1 MAVKFKQIAGRVSG
15 LALVLAALSLPAVA
29 SAQDMSGEDGP
40 RPEREGRIHGGSD
53 DRPAARSLPAE
64 ADFSRGARREARQW
78 SPPASV
84 EAPRQ
89 APEARPVP
97 DSPRTQGE
105 AARQNWNRADGA
117 RQDSNRGAWNRS
129 EWNRGEW
136 NRSRDDGQR
145 NDAPR
150 TDGARPD
157 GPRRGGWNG
166 SPPQSVPVAVPQPA
180 PPPPAAAPAPPA
192 RSWEDNRGTWS
203 GNRDR
208 RGTDERWRSDRSGSG
223 WNRDGDRRT
232 DRDGNRQWDRDNDR
246 RWDRDNDNRWNRN
259 DNRWDRN
266 DGRYRSGERH
276 DYRRW
281 DNRWRD
287 NKRYNWSTYR
297 RSYPHVYRL
306 PSYYAPYRNY
316 HYRRLSIGFYLD
328 SLFFSNRYW
337 ISNPWQYRLPEVY
350 GPYRWVRYYDDALLV
365 NIYSG
370 EVVDVIYSFFW

>member
-1 MAVKFKQIAGRVSG
+1 MAVKYKQIAGRVSS
-15 LALVLAALSLPAVA
+15 LALVLAAFSLPTMA

-64 ADFSRGARREARQW
+64 SDFSRGAGREARQW
-78 SPPASV
+78 SPPARV

-89 APEARPVP
+89 APEARPIA
-97 DSPRTQGE
+97 DSPRTQGDT
-105 AARQNWNRADGA
+105 ARQ
-117 RQDSNRGAWNRS
+117 
-129 EWNRGEW
+129 EWNRGDGARPDW
-136 NRSRDDGQR
+136 NRGNWNRDRGDGQR

-150 TDGARPD
+150 PDRPRSD
-157 GPRRGGWNG
+157 NPSRGGWNG
-166 SPPQSVPVAVPQPA
+166 GQSQSVPVAVPQPA
-180 PPPPAAAPAPPA
+180 PPAPPA
-192 RSWEDNRGTWS
+192 PATRSWDSNRGTWS
-203 GNRDR
+203 VDRDR
-208 RGTDERWRSDRSGSG
+208 RGNDERWRSDRSGSG
-223 WNRDGDRRT
+223 WNRDGDRRA
-232 DRDGNRQWDRDNDR
+232 DRDNDR
-246 RWDRDNDNRWNRN
+246 RWDRDDDNRWNRN

-266 DGRYRSGERH
+266 DGRYRSGDRN

-281 DNRWRD
+281 DNRWR
-287 NKRYNWSTYR
+287 NNNRYNWSSYR